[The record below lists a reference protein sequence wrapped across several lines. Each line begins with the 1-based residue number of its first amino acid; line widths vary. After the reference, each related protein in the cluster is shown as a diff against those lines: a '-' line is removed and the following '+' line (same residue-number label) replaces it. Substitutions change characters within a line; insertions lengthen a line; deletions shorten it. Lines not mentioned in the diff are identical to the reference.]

1 MSAIAIGK
9 GVDPYQLVMKP
20 HCNFICMEDLVRNL
34 VAGVVQQIPQS
45 HGDLRSIDTDVFV
58 AVAKA
63 ARPPQ
68 ISLGADV
75 FRYQSGSFIR
85 IKRGGTRQI
94 KKFIFDNSPQIAA

>member
-20 HCNFICMEDLVRNL
+20 HCNFICMEDLLRNL

-63 ARPPQ
+63 ARPPPGLVKHLLVQ
-68 ISLGADV
+68 ATNKALV
-75 FRYQSGSFIR
+75 Q
-85 IKRGGTRQI
+85 
-94 KKFIFDNSPQIAA
+94 